1 MSKSSQ
7 QVLDN
12 TNIDLNEMIDNNN
25 KNSDDKTSKI
35 EIVVDDVMMKSS
47 YYEKID
53 YHWFFTKKVQER
65 IIWIPFSNKD
75 SKNLESFYI
84 KNR

>member
-1 MSKSSQ
+1 
-7 QVLDN
+7 
-12 TNIDLNEMIDNNN
+12 
-25 KNSDDKTSKI
+25 
-35 EIVVDDVMMKSS
+35 MMKSS

-65 IIWIPFSNKD
+65 IIWIPFSNQD